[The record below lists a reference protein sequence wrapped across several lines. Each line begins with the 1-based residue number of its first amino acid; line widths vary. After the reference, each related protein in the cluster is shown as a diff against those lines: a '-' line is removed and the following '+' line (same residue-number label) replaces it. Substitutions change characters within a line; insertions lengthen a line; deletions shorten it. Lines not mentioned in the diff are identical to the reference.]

1 MIRRQYLLPQSRPLP
16 YGPWLHGSLPHRSLP
31 HRSLP
36 HRALI
41 GRKRILVHIGF
52 LVILFSLT
60 GSTFLRACEDGP
72 STTKQANAAEETKNK
87 NAEHTELIEHELQI
101 DKIDRG
107 HWAYRTLTDFAPPDT
122 GQSDW
127 PRTTIDQFIL
137 SKLQAESLLPVA
149 EATRETL
156 IRRLSFDLT
165 GLPPTTAELSQYLN
179 DSRPGSYRRLV
190 ERLLASPH
198 YGRRWGQHWLD
209 LARFAETDGYEHDKL
224 RANAWRYRDWIVN
237 ALNSDIGYD
246 RFITLQL
253 AGDVLATQDTE
264 QNASRIATAFL
275 LSGPDMPDINSQSER
290 RHVLLN
296 EITATTG
303 STLLSLQIGCA
314 ECHDHKYDPISQG
327 DFYRLRAFFDQ
338 AIKLKTNQSVST
350 LTPNANPDA
359 ASQIH
364 PRGDW
369 QTAGPKISA
378 AYPRIAN
385 LSNAQ
390 VTAKDHP
397 RVQLARWLTDPSQP
411 LTARSIANRIWQHH
425 FGTGLSNTPSDFG
438 VMGEEPSHPKL
449 LDHLASRLI
458 NHDWSLKDLHR
469 QIVLSATYRTQSK
482 PPAFATDNS
491 DATKDWRNAKFTDP
505 SNRLLAR
512 FPRRRLD
519 AESLRDAMLL
529 ASGTMNHQ
537 AGGPGISPPL
547 PQALVRTLKS
557 GQWQTSD
564 DTAEHYRRS
573 VYIFARRN
581 LRYPLFATFDRPA
594 ANCSCPTR
602 PSSTTALQSLLL
614 LNSSFTLDLSE
625 HLASHCTNAHSESP
639 KMQIR
644 EIFRCVFSRLPS
656 RQEEK
661 DCRDFLLRQAA
672 MAKKQGAE
680 KPVLAAL
687 TDLCRALFNS
697 NEFLY
702 VD

>member
-1 MIRRQYLLPQSRPLP
+1 MIRIQHDFPQSSLAPDRPLV
-16 YGPWLHGSLPHRSLP
+16 GPRRSS
-31 HRSLP
+31 HSSR
-36 HRALI
+36 
-41 GRKRILVHIGF
+41 
-52 LVILFSLT
+52 FSL
-60 GSTFLRACEDGP
+60 STRFSLNSRLLIIFCFAFISASLLRAGEDAP
-72 STTKQANAAEETKNK
+72 TTANQADAGVETKNA
-87 NAEHTELIEHELQI
+87 NAEHAEFIEDELQI

-107 HWAYRTLTDFAPPDT
+107 HWAYRKLTDFLPPDT
-122 GQSDW
+122 QPSAW

-137 SKLQAESLLPVA
+137 SKLQAQSLLPVA

-165 GLPPTTAELSQYLN
+165 GLPPTPAELWQYLN
-179 DSRPGSYRRLV
+179 DSRPDSYRRLV

-209 LARFAETDGYEHDKL
+209 LARFAETDGYEHDKI
-224 RANAWRYRDWIVN
+224 RSNAWRYRDWIVN
-237 ALNSDIGYD
+237 ALNSDMSYD
-246 RFITLQL
+246 QFITLQL
-253 AGDVLATQDTE
+253 AGDVLSA
-264 QNASRIATAFL
+264 QNTKRTSSRIATAFL

-296 EITATTG
+296 EITATAG

-327 DFYRLRAFFDQ
+327 DFYRLRAFFDR
-338 AIKLKTNQSVST
+338 AIKLKANQSVST

-359 ASQIH
+359 TSQIH

-378 AYPRIAN
+378 AFPRIAN
-385 LSNAQ
+385 LSDAQ
-390 VTAKDHP
+390 VTAKLHP
-397 RVQLARWLTDPSQP
+397 RVQLARWLTDSSQP
-411 LTARSIANRIWQHH
+411 LTARSIVNRVWQHH
-425 FGTGLSNTPSDFG
+425 FGTGLSATPSDFG

-449 LDHLASRLI
+449 LDHLTSRLI

-482 PPAFATDNS
+482 PPASATGAP
-491 DATKDWRNAKFTDP
+491 DAAQTWKAAKLADP
-505 SNRLLAR
+505 NNRLLAR

-547 PQALVRTLKS
+547 PQALVKTLKS
-557 GQWQTSD
+557 GQWRTSS

-573 VYIFARRN
+573 IYIFARRN

-594 ANCSCPTR
+594 ANCSCSTR
-602 PSSTTALQSLLL
+602 IPSTTALQSLLL
-614 LNSSFTLDLSE
+614 LNSNFTLDLSKR
-625 HLASHCTNAHSESP
+625 LASQCINKHSGNR
-639 KMQIR
+639 KTQTR
-644 EIFRCVFSRLPS
+644 EIFQRVFSRPPS
-656 RQEEK
+656 RQEET
-661 DCRDFLLRQAA
+661 DCREFLLRQTA
-672 MAKKQGAE
+672 MAKRQGSTTPA
-680 KPVLAAL
+680 LAAL

-702 VD
+702 ID

>member
-1 MIRRQYLLPQSRPLP
+1 MIRRQHVFPQSSRPPNQPLV
-16 YGPWLHGSLPHRSLP
+16 GRSRFSQCIRL
-31 HRSLP
+31 
-36 HRALI
+36 LI
-41 GRKRILVHIGF
+41 LCF
-52 LVILFSLT
+52 ALT
-60 GSTFLRACEDGP
+60 GSPLLQAGEDAP
-72 STTKQANAAEETKNK
+72 TTAKQADAVEATENKHAE
-87 NAEHTELIEHELQI
+87 LLEHELQI

-107 HWAYRTLTDFAPPDT
+107 HWAYRKITDFLPPDT
-122 GQSDW
+122 GQSGW

-137 SKLQAESLLPVA
+137 SKLQTQSLLPMA
-149 EATRETL
+149 EASRETL

-165 GLPPTTAELSQYLN
+165 GLPPTTAELSQFLN
-179 DSRPGSYRRLV
+179 DRRPDSYRRLV

-209 LARFAETDGYEHDKL
+209 LARFAETDGYEHDKI
-224 RANAWRYRDWIVN
+224 RGNAWRYRDWIVN
-237 ALNSDIGYD
+237 ALNSDISYD
-246 RFITLQL
+246 QFITLQL
-253 AGDVLATQDTE
+253 AGDVLSAQAPRQT
-264 QNASRIATAFL
+264 ASKIATAFL

-303 STLLSLQIGCA
+303 STILSLQIGCA

-327 DFYRLRAFFDQ
+327 DFYRLRAFFDR
-338 AIKLKTNQSVST
+338 AIKLKANQSVST

-369 QTAGPKISA
+369 QTAGPEISA
-378 AYPRIAN
+378 AFPRIAN

-390 VTAKDHP
+390 ITAKLHP

-411 LTARSIANRIWQHH
+411 LTARSIVNRVWQHH

-449 LDHLASRLI
+449 LDHLASRLS

-482 PPAFATDNS
+482 PPVSATGTS
-491 DATKDWRNAKFTDP
+491 GAAKAWKNAKLADP
-505 SNRLLAR
+505 KNRLLAH

-537 AGGPGISPPL
+537 AGGPGVSPPL
-547 PQALVRTLKS
+547 PQALIKTLKS
-557 GQWQTSD
+557 GQWKMSA

-573 VYIFARRN
+573 IYIFARRN

-594 ANCSCPTR
+594 ANCSCATR
-602 PSSTTALQSLLL
+602 TPSTTALQSLLL
-614 LNSSFTLDLSE
+614 LNSNFTLDLSKR
-625 HLASHCTNAHSESP
+625 LASHCIDEHSDTP
-639 KMQIR
+639 KTQTQ
-644 EIFRCVFSRLPS
+644 EIFQRVFSRPPN
-656 RQEEK
+656 RQEEI
-661 DCRDFLLRQAA
+661 DCREFLLRQAA
-672 MAKKQGAE
+672 MAKQLGSE
-680 KPVLAAL
+680 KPALAAL
-687 TDLCRALFNS
+687 TELCRALFNS

-702 VD
+702 ID

>member
-1 MIRRQYLLPQSRPLP
+1 MIRRQHVFPQSSRPADQ
-16 YGPWLHGSLPHRSLP
+16 PWVGRSRFSQCSRL
-31 HRSLP
+31 
-36 HRALI
+36 LI
-41 GRKRILVHIGF
+41 LCF
-52 LVILFSLT
+52 ALT
-60 GSTFLRACEDGP
+60 GSPLLRAGEDAP
-72 STTKQANAAEETKNK
+72 TIAKQADAVEATENKHAE
-87 NAEHTELIEHELQI
+87 LLEHELQI

-107 HWAYRTLTDFAPPDT
+107 HWAYRKITDFLPPDT
-122 GQSDW
+122 GQSGW

-137 SKLQAESLLPVA
+137 SKLQTQSLLPMA
-149 EATRETL
+149 EASRETL

-165 GLPPTTAELSQYLN
+165 GLPPTTAELSQFLN
-179 DSRPGSYRRLV
+179 DRRPDSYRRLV

-209 LARFAETDGYEHDKL
+209 LARFAETDGYEHDKI
-224 RANAWRYRDWIVN
+224 RGNAWRYRDWIVN
-237 ALNSDIGYD
+237 ALNSDISYD
-246 RFITLQL
+246 QFITLQL
-253 AGDVLATQDTE
+253 AGDVLSAQDPRQT
-264 QNASRIATAFL
+264 SSKIATAFL

-303 STLLSLQIGCA
+303 STILSLQIGCA

-327 DFYRLRAFFDQ
+327 DFYRLRAFFDR
-338 AIKLKTNQSVST
+338 AIKLKANQSVST

-369 QTAGPKISA
+369 QTAGPEISA
-378 AYPRIAN
+378 AFPRIAN
-385 LSNAQ
+385 LSDAQ
-390 VTAKDHP
+390 ITAKLHP

-411 LTARSIANRIWQHH
+411 LTARSIVNRVWQHH

-449 LDHLASRLI
+449 LDHLASRLS

-482 PPAFATDNS
+482 PPASATGTS
-491 DATKDWRNAKFTDP
+491 GAAKAWKNAKLADP
-505 SNRLLAR
+505 NNRLLAH

-537 AGGPGISPPL
+537 AGGPGVSPPL
-547 PQALVRTLKS
+547 PQALIKTLKS
-557 GQWQTSD
+557 GQWKMSA

-573 VYIFARRN
+573 IYIFARRN

-594 ANCSCPTR
+594 ANCSCATR
-602 PSSTTALQSLLL
+602 TPSTTALQSLLL
-614 LNSSFTLDLSE
+614 LNSNFTLDLSK
-625 HLASHCTNAHSESP
+625 HLASHCINEHSDTP
-639 KMQIR
+639 KTQTR
-644 EIFRCVFSRLPS
+644 EIFQRVFSRPPN
-656 RQEEK
+656 RQEEI
-661 DCRDFLLRQAA
+661 DCGEFLLRQAA
-672 MAKKQGAE
+672 MAKQLGSE
-680 KPVLAAL
+680 KPALAAL
-687 TDLCRALFNS
+687 TELCRALFNS

-702 VD
+702 ID

>member
-1 MIRRQYLLPQSRPLP
+1 MIRRWHVLPQSGLKSHRPLLTR
-16 YGPWLHGSLPHRSLP
+16 GRFSLGDVR
-31 HRSLP
+31 
-36 HRALI
+36 
-41 GRKRILVHIGF
+41 
-52 LVILFSLT
+52 LVIFCFALT
-60 GSTFLRACEDGP
+60 GAPLLRAGEDA
-72 STTKQANAAEETKNK
+72 STAADQTDPVEEIENK
-87 NAEHTELIEHELQI
+87 NTEHADLIEHEFQI

-107 HWAYRTLTDFAPPDT
+107 HWAYQKLVDFLPPDT

-137 SKLQAESLLPVA
+137 SKLQANSLLPVA
-149 EATRETL
+149 EAARSTL

-165 GLPPTTAELSQYLN
+165 GLPPTAAELTQYLN
-179 DSRPGSYRRLV
+179 DSHPGSYRRLV

-209 LARFAETDGYEHDKL
+209 LARFAETDGYEHDKI
-224 RANAWRYRDWIVN
+224 RTSAWRYRDWIVN

-253 AGDVLATQDTE
+253 AGDVLATEDTK
-264 QNASRIATAFL
+264 QNSSKIATAFL

-350 LTPNANPDA
+350 LMPNADPDA
-359 ASQIH
+359 VSQIH

-378 AYPRIAN
+378 AFPRIAN
-385 LSNAQ
+385 LSDRQ
-390 VTAKDHP
+390 VTAKQHP
-397 RVQLARWLTDPSQP
+397 RVQLADWLTDSSHP
-411 LTARSIANRIWQHH
+411 LTARSIVNRVWQYH

-482 PPAFATDNS
+482 PPGYATDTS
-491 DATKDWRNAKFTDP
+491 GAVKAWKNAKLVDP
-505 SNRLLAR
+505 NNRFLAH

-547 PQALVRTLKS
+547 PQALVKTLKS

-573 VYIFARRN
+573 IYIFARRN

-594 ANCSCPTR
+594 ANCSCATR

-614 LNSSFTLDLSE
+614 LNSNFTLDLSG
-625 HLASHCTNAHSESP
+625 HLASLCTNKHSEIP
-639 KMQIR
+639 EMQTR
-644 EIFRCVFSRLPS
+644 EIFQRVFSRLPS
-656 RQEEK
+656 RPEEQA
-661 DCRDFLLRQAA
+661 CRDFLLRQAA
-672 MAKKQGAE
+672 IAKKQGVE
-680 KPVLAAL
+680 KPELAAL

-702 VD
+702 ID

>member
-1 MIRRQYLLPQSRPLP
+1 MIRRQPIPPPFRL
-16 YGPWLHGSLPHRSLP
+16 
-31 HRSLP
+31 LP
-36 HRALI
+36 HRALV
-41 GRKRILVHIGF
+41 GRRQFSIANRL
-52 LVILFSLT
+52 LVIFCFSLT
-60 GSTFLRACEDGP
+60 GSPLLRAVEDAP
-72 STTKQANAAEETKNK
+72 TTTKETDAAVQTQNRNA
-87 NAEHTELIEHELQI
+87 ELIEHELQI

-107 HWAYRTLTDFAPPDT
+107 HWAYRKLTDFLPPET
-122 GQSDW
+122 RQSDW

-137 SKLQAESLLPVA
+137 SKLQAQSLHPVA
-149 EATRETL
+149 EATRTTL

-165 GLPPTTAELSQYLN
+165 GLPPTPAELSQYLN

-190 ERLLASPH
+190 ERLLASPQ
-198 YGRRWGQHWLD
+198 YGRRWGQYWLD
-209 LARFAETDGYEHDKL
+209 LARFAETDGYEHDKI
-224 RANAWRYRDWIVN
+224 RTHAWSYRDWIIN

-246 RFITLQL
+246 RFVTLQL
-253 AGDVLATQDTE
+253 AGDILATEDTKH
-264 QNASRIATAFL
+264 NSAKIATAFL

-296 EITATTG
+296 EITATAG

-338 AIKLKTNQSVST
+338 AIKLQANQSVST

-359 ASQIH
+359 TSQIH

-378 AYPRIAN
+378 AFPRIAN
-385 LSNAQ
+385 LSDAQ
-390 VTAKDHP
+390 VTAKLHP

-411 LTARSIANRIWQHH
+411 LTARSIVNRVWQHH

-449 LDHLASRLI
+449 LDHLTSRLI
-458 NHDWSLKDLHR
+458 NHEWSLKDLHR

-482 PPAFATDNS
+482 PPASATDTS
-491 DATKDWRNAKFTDP
+491 DTAKAWKDAKLADP

-529 ASGTMNHQ
+529 ASGTINHQ

-547 PQALVRTLKS
+547 PEALVKTLKS
-557 GQWQTSD
+557 GQWKTSD
-564 DTAEHYRRS
+564 DAAEHYRRS
-573 VYIFARRN
+573 IYIFARRN

-594 ANCSCPTR
+594 ANCSCATR
-602 PSSTTALQSLLL
+602 TASTTALQSLLL
-614 LNSSFTLDLSE
+614 LNSNFTLDLSK
-625 HLASHCTNAHSESP
+625 HLGSHCLKKHPDSP
-639 KMQIR
+639 KMQTL
-644 EIFRCVFSRLPS
+644 EIFQRVFSRQPN

-661 DCRDFLLRQAA
+661 DCLEFLLRQAA
-672 MAKKQGAE
+672 MAERQGAE
-680 KPVLAAL
+680 KPALAAL